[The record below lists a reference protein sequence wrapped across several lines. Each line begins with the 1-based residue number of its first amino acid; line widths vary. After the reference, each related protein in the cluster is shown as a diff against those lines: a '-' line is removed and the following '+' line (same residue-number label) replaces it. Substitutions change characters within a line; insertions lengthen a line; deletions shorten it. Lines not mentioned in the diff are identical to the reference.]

1 MSAVIP
7 IPTSKNIDIHEISQ
21 EAHTEN
27 ENWQP
32 EVELSDLTQEQQTRV
47 RKLLLEQCD
56 VFSKNSSDTGD
67 ISDFQMAI
75 KFSDRTPIKEFYW
88 LIPQKLYEKVKNY
101 LYDLITNE

>member
-7 IPTSKNIDIHEISQ
+7 IPTSNIIDIHKISQ

-47 RKLLLEQCD
+47 RKLLLE
-56 VFSKNSSDTGD
+56 
-67 ISDFQMAI
+67 
-75 KFSDRTPIKEFYW
+75 
-88 LIPQKLYEKVKNY
+88 
-101 LYDLITNE
+101 